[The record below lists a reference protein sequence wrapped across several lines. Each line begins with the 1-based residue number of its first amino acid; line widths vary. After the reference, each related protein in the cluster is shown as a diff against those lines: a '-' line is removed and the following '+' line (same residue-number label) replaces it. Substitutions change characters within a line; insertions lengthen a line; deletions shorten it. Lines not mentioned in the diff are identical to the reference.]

1 MANPE
6 DLGRFRLKRLLGR
19 GVLGEV
25 WEAIDVEEHGNKV
38 CVKIMHAADD
48 ELALARSQFA
58 REGRLASLMRHPNV
72 ATVYDAGEA
81 AGTSFLV
88 MDMVEGRSLRA
99 LLRGKDL
106 EPPATLTEKL
116 TWLAQIAE
124 GVQALHRAGVVHR
137 DLKPAN
143 VIIRPDR
150 TACLV
155 DLGISKWT
163 KFDLGGVI
171 PGPDEGEDA
180 NDIESAFERD
190 MPAPKSSPTSDAEG
204 KDAAAYVPPETPE
217 GELYDEL
224 GDQYAWG
231 VLAYELLTGSPPGPG
246 SSPLEARADVN
257 APLAV
262 KGAID
267 RARARDR
274 DARFDT
280 MERLIAKLTDKPA
293 PEAPRQRAQA
303 IHAIE
308 TPLPAP
314 PEALAAPTAESRPKG
329 NPLVIV
335 GVVLALAAL
344 AVAAVVALR

>member
-25 WEAIDVEEHGNKV
+25 WEAIDVEEQGGKV

-58 REGRLASLMRHPNV
+58 REGRLASLLRHPNV

-99 LLRGKDL
+99 LLSGKDL
-106 EPPATLTEKL
+106 DPPATLAEKL
-116 TWLAQIAE
+116 DWLGQIAD
-124 GVQALHRAGVVHR
+124 GLQALHRAGVVHR

-150 TACLV
+150 TACIV

-171 PGPDEGEDA
+171 PGYDDDDENAIERGFEPTPSAAVAIAAPPISGDA
-180 NDIESAFERD
+180 
-190 MPAPKSSPTSDAEG
+190 

-224 GDQYAWG
+224 GDQFAWG
-231 VLAYELLTGSPPGPG
+231 VVGYALLTGAPPGPG
-246 SSPLEARADVN
+246 SP
-257 APLAV
+257 PLAMRKDIDVPAAV
-262 KGAID
+262 KSAID
-267 RARARDR
+267 RARAEDR
-274 DARFDT
+274 DARFET
-280 MERLIAKLTDKPA
+280 MERLIAALADKPA
-293 PEAPRQRAQA
+293 EATRKPAAA
-303 IHAIE
+303 IHIAE
-308 TPLPAP
+308 TPLPTPAPAVTFEAP
-314 PEALAAPTAESRPKG
+314 PAKRSPLLVIGALLALVALA
-329 NPLVIV
+329 I
-335 GVVLALAAL
+335 AL
-344 AVAAVVALR
+344 VVALR